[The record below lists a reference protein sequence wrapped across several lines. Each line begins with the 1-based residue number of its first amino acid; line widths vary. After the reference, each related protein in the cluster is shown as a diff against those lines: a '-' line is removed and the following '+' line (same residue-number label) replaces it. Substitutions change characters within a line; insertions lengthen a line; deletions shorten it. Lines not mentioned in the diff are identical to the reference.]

1 MKDNNGF
8 GKEVE
13 NMKVILNQDIK
24 GKGKK
29 GQLVEVSD
37 GYGRNYLLPKGLAKE
52 ATNTNINIMNGK
64 NDAEEYRRKTALED
78 AEAQKEKMEQ
88 AEVVLT
94 AKAGEN
100 GKLFGSI
107 TSKDVS
113 EALKMQHHIKIDKK
127 KFVMPDG
134 IKTLGTTTVEVKIHP
149 GVTGKLKVTVKE
161 Q

>member
-1 MKDNNGF
+1 
-8 GKEVE
+8 
-13 NMKVILNQDIK
+13 MKVILNQDVK

-37 GYGRNYLLPKGLAKE
+37 GYARNYLLPKGLAKE
-52 ATNTNINIMNGK
+52 ATNTNINIMQGQ
-64 NDAEEYRRKTALED
+64 NDAEAHRLKVALEE
-78 AEAQKEKMEQ
+78 AQAQKEKME
-88 AEVVLT
+88 AVEVILT

-107 TSKDVS
+107 TSKDVA
-113 EALKMQHHIKIDKK
+113 EALTMQHHIKIDKK

-134 IKTLGTTTVEVKIHP
+134 IKMLGTTTVDVKIHQ
-149 GVTGKLKVTVKE
+149 GVTGKLKVVVKE